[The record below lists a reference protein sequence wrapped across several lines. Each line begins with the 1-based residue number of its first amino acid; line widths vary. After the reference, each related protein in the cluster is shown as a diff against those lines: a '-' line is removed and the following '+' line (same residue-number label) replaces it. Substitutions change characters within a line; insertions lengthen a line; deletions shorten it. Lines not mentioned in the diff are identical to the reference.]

1 MSVRNPRTRLISF
14 RLAEDEYQALQS
26 VCDSQQA
33 RSLSEFVRTS
43 ICWIA
48 YNADQLPADFF
59 KLHPAGMTT
68 RPPADTE
75 PLFLEPEPERIE
87 ARLANAVVHLN
98 RRTDALDREIRRIG
112 LLFKRPG

>member
-14 RLAEDEYQALQS
+14 RLAEDEYQALQN
-26 VCDSQQA
+26 VCDAQQA

-59 KLHPAGMTT
+59 KLHPAGIGL
-68 RPPADTE
+68 RAESDGRLESE
-75 PLFLEPEPERIE
+75 PDGIE
-87 ARLANAVVHLN
+87 ERLASAVVHLN

-112 LLFKRPG
+112 LLFRKP

>member
-14 RLAEDEYQALQS
+14 RLAEDEYQALQN
-26 VCDSQQA
+26 VCDAQQA

-59 KLHPAGMTT
+59 KLHPAGMTLRAVAENET
-68 RPPADTE
+68 R
-75 PLFLEPEPERIE
+75 FPESDNDGMED
-87 ARLANAVVHLN
+87 RLASAVVHLN
-98 RRTDALDREIRRIG
+98 RRTDALDRELRRIS
-112 LLFKRPG
+112 LLFRRP